1 MIFKK
6 RKELTGHSAG
16 VYSLAYD
23 GTFLYSGSA
32 DRFVTR
38 WDLETGIQD
47 KFAIRFENPVYSICL
62 INSSK
67 FLAVGLSS
75 GDLHIFDLELKTEI
89 KFFTQHKKALF
100 SITEN
105 SLKKQFYVTDADG
118 NLSIWNNENFDLL
131 VYLPLDCG
139 KIRRIAVSKSGS
151 YFALVG
157 QDGFVRIFDTEF
169 FNEQKTLQA
178 HKGGATAV
186 LFHPKNEDWILT
198 GGKDALLKCWNWKED
213 KLVAEI
219 PGHNY
224 VIYDIV
230 SIHDGEQFIT
240 ASRDKTIK
248 IWNTEKLS
256 FLQRLDSKV
265 GGHRHSVNCLVKMNE
280 NSFASGSDDKR
291 IIVWEEEI
299 LTSEIKS
306 KVIK

>member
-23 GTFLYSGSA
+23 GMFLYSGSA

-38 WDLETGIQD
+38 WDIETGIQD
-47 KFAIRFENPVYSICL
+47 KFAIRFENPVYAICL
-62 INSSK
+62 VNECK
-67 FLAVGLSS
+67 FLAVGLST
-75 GDLHIFDLELKTEI
+75 GDLHIFDLESKTEI

-105 SLKKQFYVTDADG
+105 SLKKQLYITDADG
-118 NLSIWNNENFDLL
+118 NVSIWNSETFDLL
-131 VYLPLDCG
+131 LYLPLDCG
-139 KIRRIAVSKSGS
+139 KIRRIAVSKNGNH
-151 YFALVG
+151 FALVG

-169 FNEQKTLQA
+169 FNEKKTLQA
-178 HKGGATAV
+178 HKGGSTAV

-198 GGKDALLKCWNWKED
+198 GGKDALLKCWNWKEE
-213 KLVAEI
+213 KLLAEI

-224 VIYDIV
+224 VIYDI
-230 SIHDGEQFIT
+230 IPINKGEQFIT

-248 IWNTEKLS
+248 IWNTDKLS

-280 NSFASGSDDKR
+280 NSFTSGSDDKR
-291 IIVWEEEI
+291 IIVWEQE
-299 LTSEIKS
+299 
-306 KVIK
+306 